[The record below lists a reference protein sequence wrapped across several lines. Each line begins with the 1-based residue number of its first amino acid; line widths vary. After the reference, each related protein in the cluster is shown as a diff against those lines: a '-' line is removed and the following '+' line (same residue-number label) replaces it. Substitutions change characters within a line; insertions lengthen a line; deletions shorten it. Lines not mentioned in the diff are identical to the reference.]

1 VRVFARLRE
10 LRASARAARWLRL
23 PWRRRPSVRLRGRL
37 PVFLVGDVPSP
48 GDGGP
53 GVVLLLHGDV
63 DREPVRGGSV
73 PVVLTGLEEDSVAGA
88 DDLDSAA
95 VSLAEADSFGDV
107 EVPAGVA
114 MASMQTSPVNQ
125 SAGPF

>member
-1 VRVFARLRE
+1 M
-10 LRASARAARWLRL
+10 
-23 PWRRRPSVRLRGRL
+23 
-37 PVFLVGDVPSP
+37 
-48 GDGGP
+48 
-53 GVVLLLHGDV
+53 
-63 DREPVRGGSV
+63 